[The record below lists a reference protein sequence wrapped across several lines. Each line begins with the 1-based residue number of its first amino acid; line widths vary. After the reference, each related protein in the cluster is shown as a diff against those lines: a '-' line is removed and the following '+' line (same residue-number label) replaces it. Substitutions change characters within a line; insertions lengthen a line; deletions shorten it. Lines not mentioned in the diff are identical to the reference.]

1 MSPEKKAQA
10 LEREYIIPLR
20 KEFLKVPRYK
30 RSQRAI
36 KAIKQF
42 IAKHMKV
49 PERDTKKVKLDIYLN
64 NEIFFRGMK
73 KPPAKI
79 KVRVKKEGEIVK
91 VSFADTPQHVKF
103 LKLKHSKKH
112 KKPEKKPEPVISK
125 PAEERSE
132 QEKKE
137 EKEKEQ
143 SVAQLREQ
151 QASLQ
156 AKAEKHLTS
165 AKETQ
170 SFRKALKK

>member
-1 MSPEKKAQA
+1 MSPEKKSQAQ
-10 LEREYIIPLR
+10 EREYIIPLR

-36 KAIKQF
+36 KTIKEF

-79 KVRVKKEGEIVK
+79 KVRAKKEGEIVQ
-91 VSFADTPQHVKF
+91 VSFAETPEHIKF

-112 KKPEKKPEPVISK
+112 KKPEKKPEPVVSK
-125 PAEERSE
+125 PAEEKSE

-151 QASLQ
+151 QASFQ

-165 AKETQ
+165 PKETQ